1 VRFSDLDFQPHRA
14 FPQAGEQALVD
25 FPNGWGASV
34 IYGDF
39 SIYMGRG
46 SGVYEIAAFKPNGE
60 RAGDGD
66 GELGEG
72 PFQGDEAE
80 IERVLALIEAQPP
93 ELTTNP
99 CP

>member
-1 VRFSDLDFQPHRA
+1 MKFAELKFGPHSA
-14 FPQAGEQALVD
+14 VPSAGRQALVD

-34 IYGDF
+34 IEGDF
-39 SIYMGRG
+39 SIYMGKG
-46 SGVYEIAAFKPNGE
+46 SGVYEIIAFKP
-60 RAGDGD
+60 DGQFPDEDD

-93 ELTTNP
+93 ALP
-99 CP
+99 R